1 VATWLFTPPE
11 EPYVGPVPAQD
22 VMGVFDDIR
31 GGPPGSRLMR
41 YFPRTLRGVNV
52 YKLSDGTYPRDDVR
66 GVWPTA
72 PIVPNDALSS
82 TWGVG
87 SLAPIIVPIDPEVL
101 FVYYGGHSWPVD
113 DGEAQL
119 LTDAG
124 FGPNLVQTF
133 GFGHSSYGGGMYGE
147 TG

>member
-1 VATWLFTPPE
+1 VAAWLFTPPE

-22 VMGVFDDIR
+22 VMGAYDSR

-66 GVWPTA
+66 GVWPTT
-72 PIVPNDALSS
+72 PDVPNDALSS

-87 SLAPIIVPIDPEVL
+87 ALSPIIVGIDPEVL
-101 FVYYGGHSWPVD
+101 FVYYGGHTWPVD
-113 DGEAQL
+113 DAEAQR

-124 FGPNLVQTF
+124 YGPNLSTVAT
-133 GFGHSSYGGGMYGE
+133 YGGDVYSAGGYGA
-147 TG
+147 